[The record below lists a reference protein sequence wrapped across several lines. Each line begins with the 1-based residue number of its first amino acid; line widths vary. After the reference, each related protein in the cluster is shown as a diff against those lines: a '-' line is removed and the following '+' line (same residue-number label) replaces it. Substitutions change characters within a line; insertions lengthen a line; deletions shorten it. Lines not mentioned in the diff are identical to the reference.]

1 MLVTALNLTINID
14 RNGEKDLR
22 KQDVK
27 PEDLKRLGKFIA
39 NRRKK
44 MRLTQQELAE
54 RVYVSKSCIG
64 KWEAGG
70 GKPSRV
76 NMNNLA
82 KELKVNV
89 NNLYKF
95 IESEE
100 EETEYEV
107 NITRE
112 IIAVLETYGYTVI
125 PPKENR

>member
-1 MLVTALNLTINID
+1 MTALNLTINID

-89 NNLYKF
+89 NNFYRF
-95 IESEE
+95 IDNKEE
-100 EETEYEV
+100 EQEFEINV
-107 NITRE
+107 TRE
-112 IIAVLETYGYTVI
+112 VIAILESYGYTVI